1 MNETLKKAITMGQRS
16 GDYRRAFKDGG
27 GEKECLSWNN
37 ALRQYNAAVASSGS
51 AAEAQPQQ
59 PKAPPQRQAAA
70 ASAAGS
76 AAGASTGATTATRTG
91 TLQAPNVRATSQQ
104 MAKLQAGKAAFW
116 KAGNSRGSEAGLRT
130 AHGGHQA
137 IGHRRALRQD
147 TLFRHV

>member
-1 MNETLKKAITMGQRS
+1 MNETLKKAITTGQRS

-27 GEKECLSWNN
+27 GEKECGSWNN

-76 AAGASTGATTATRTG
+76 AAGVSTGATTATRTG

-104 MAKLQAGKAAFW
+104 MAKLQARELPPSYAEEKRVCA
-116 KAGNSRGSEAGLRT
+116 LRT
-130 AHGGHQA
+130 AGTRPVDIA
-137 IGHRRALRQD
+137 ERFDKID
-147 TLFRHV
+147 TLVGHV